1 MALVI
6 KNAIIT
12 GSGRSFRGDVLIEG
26 ESIAAAGSA
35 VYASGA
41 DVLDAAGKYLFPG
54 GIDLNVSA
62 DAYSSGDND
71 SAAALF
77 GGTTAV
83 CTVCADESGSTCE
96 REMTAGYI
104 DLGLYMP
111 FERADSGCVDDCDI
125 FSLAAKA
132 AERGAPLIC
141 RCENSTVTA
150 GLAGMMQKQQKSRPS
165 VWPAVRPAYA
175 EAEAVHRMLTIARAA
190 GAAVYI
196 SGVSSAEAMDEI
208 ISARRS
214 GQTVYAGTC
223 PHYLILTEDLY
234 HGADASL
241 FTVNPPLRTQRDCE
255 RLWRALAQG
264 DLDCVSSD
272 HHALSR
278 ADKISS
284 GENIFA
290 SFAGMPGIETRLALL
305 FSEGVMKNRITPERF
320 AAVTA
325 GTPAAIAG
333 FGRKGRISAGMDAD
347 VILVDPSAKT
357 VISAEKL
364 HQRSGYTPY
373 QGMELNGLVTDVWL
387 RGHHLIANGV
397 MTDST
402 PRGRFVKR
410 DAGREDD
417 SND

>member
-12 GSGRSFRGDVLIEG
+12 DSERSFRGDVLIEG
-26 ESIAAAGSA
+26 ERIAAADSA

-41 DVLDAAGKYLFPG
+41 KVLDAAGKYIFPG

-62 DAYSSGDND
+62 YADGPEGND

-77 GGTTAV
+77 GGTTAA
-83 CTVCADESGSTCE
+83 CKACADEPGSACG
-96 REMTAGYI
+96 REITAGYI
-104 DLGLYMP
+104 DIGLYMP
-111 FERADSGCVDDCDI
+111 FERADAGCMDDSDI
-125 FSLAAKA
+125 FLLAAEA

-141 RCENSTVTA
+141 RCENGAVTA
-150 GLAGMMQKQQKSRPS
+150 GLAGMMQKQQKSEPS
-165 VWPAVRPAYA
+165 MWPAVRPAYA
-175 EAEAVHRMLTIARAA
+175 EAEAVHRMLTAARAA

-196 SGVSSAEAMDEI
+196 SGISSAEALDEI

-223 PHYLILTEDLY
+223 PHYLILSGELY
-234 HGADASL
+234 NGTDAEL
-241 FTVNPPLRTQRDCE
+241 FTAVPPLRTQRDCE

-264 DLDCVSSD
+264 DIDCISSD
-272 HHALSR
+272 HHALFR
-278 ADKISS
+278 ADKKSS

-290 SFAGMPGIETRLALL
+290 CPPGMPGIETRIELL

-325 GTPAAIAG
+325 ETPAAIAG
-333 FGRKGRISAGMDAD
+333 LSRKGRISAGMDAD
-347 VILVDPSAKT
+347 IILIDPSMKT

-364 HQRSGYTPY
+364 HQRSDYTPY

-387 RGHHLIANGV
+387 RGRHLIENRV
-397 MTDST
+397 MTDRT
-402 PRGRFVKR
+402 PCGRFVNR
-410 DAGREDD
+410 AAVREDD